1 MGLRLRRGLRHRRS
15 GELFRMPLPSL
26 QLRAAI
32 LRLKEVSA
40 LRMKTVSA
48 LGLKA
53 APTLGLKEA
62 SALRLKAARLWE
74 VQAQESLFPRARAR
88 HKPREWRCLRLL
100 ELKLPAPR
108 ARALRRHPVQAV

>member
-15 GELFRMPLPSL
+15 GELFWMFLPSS
-26 QLRAAI
+26 QLRAAM
-32 LRLKEVSA
+32 LRLKAVLE

-74 VQAQESLFPRARAR
+74 DPGYERG
-88 HKPREWRCLRLL
+88 EDTN
-100 ELKLPAPR
+100 
-108 ARALRRHPVQAV
+108 